1 MDSEKSDVEL
11 KGGANSCDA
20 SGVAAEPAN
29 CRKCEKPQSGASFW
43 SGILSI
49 LFALVTIG
57 LWLLLGREDK
67 PLSPQ
72 DFELMSR
79 FAVIFASLCV
89 ATGCI
94 ALSAKKKGDVLGLA
108 GIALIILSAFVLW
121 CFKGTENTQQSPATE
136 PKPEVA
142 RTMSASEPE
151 VARTMSAS
159 DMPSDAS
166 RRY

>member
-11 KGGANSCDA
+11 KGGVNSCDA
-20 SGVAAEPAN
+20 SNAAPEPAK

-43 SGILSI
+43 PALLSI
-49 LFALVTIG
+49 VFALVTIG

-67 PLSPQ
+67 PLSPK

-94 ALSAKKKGDVLGLA
+94 ALSKKDLAGFA

-121 CFKGTENTQQSPATE
+121 CFKGTENTQQSPLAE
-136 PKPEVA
+136 RKVEAVLKSDVPSE
-142 RTMSASEPE
+142 ASQ
-151 VARTMSAS
+151 
-159 DMPSDAS
+159 
-166 RRY
+166 RY